1 MLSQND
7 LARENY
13 LQNAK
18 KLYVCG
24 PTVYSDSHIG
34 HARCYMIVDIFYRIM
49 KHIARE
55 NVYLVMNITDVNN
68 KIIKRA
74 QDTNTTWQEI
84 AKTYEKSFFDAMTK
98 LNIQKPKVVIRVSEV
113 IPEIIAYIQKIMDN
127 GFAYPTKDGSVYFD
141 SVAYENAGYVFGN
154 NDVDIEEYKGKVD
167 VKVLLSKRNRRDFS
181 LWKGREKSEVGF
193 SADFIY
199 KNEKTTLYGIP
210 GWHIEC
216 SCMIDQTIGPVL
228 DIHMGGIDLKYP
240 HHHNEQL
247 QANAFHHPCFTPEK
261 CKKWCQEF
269 MHVGHVRVD
278 GKKMAKSSG
287 NYITITDAL
296 REINANQLRWMFM
309 THKWHEPLEYSDET
323 ILHAKNFD
331 TMINNFLNRVANYP
345 FNNVDIKYNNKEF
358 LLEENF
364 NNISRDILFSLT
376 GYHLEIVCNN
386 FAELINKTNAYLNQ
400 AGPNEHLVNEI
411 YLWIRQMLTLL
422 GFNYDTNTSATEA
435 DIMSVVIDTRT
446 SLRNLAREKT
456 ITPETKKKLF
466 EILDSERNV
475 KLKEIGIVL
484 QDTRDS
490 SAWYIDK

>member
-34 HARCYMIVDIFYRIM
+34 HARCYMIVDLFYRIM

-278 GKKMAKSSG
+278 GKIFG
-287 NYITITDAL
+287 
-296 REINANQLRWMFM
+296 
-309 THKWHEPLEYSDET
+309 
-323 ILHAKNFD
+323 
-331 TMINNFLNRVANYP
+331 
-345 FNNVDIKYNNKEF
+345 
-358 LLEENF
+358 
-364 NNISRDILFSLT
+364 
-376 GYHLEIVCNN
+376 
-386 FAELINKTNAYLNQ
+386 
-400 AGPNEHLVNEI
+400 
-411 YLWIRQMLTLL
+411 
-422 GFNYDTNTSATEA
+422 
-435 DIMSVVIDTRT
+435 
-446 SLRNLAREKT
+446 
-456 ITPETKKKLF
+456 
-466 EILDSERNV
+466 
-475 KLKEIGIVL
+475 
-484 QDTRDS
+484 
-490 SAWYIDK
+490 

>member
-1 MLSQND
+1 M
-7 LARENY
+7 
-13 LQNAK
+13 
-18 KLYVCG
+18 
-24 PTVYSDSHIG
+24 
-34 HARCYMIVDIFYRIM
+34 
-49 KHIARE
+49 
-55 NVYLVMNITDVNN
+55 
-68 KIIKRA
+68 
-74 QDTNTTWQEI
+74 
-84 AKTYEKSFFDAMTK
+84 
-98 LNIQKPKVVIRVSEV
+98 SE
-113 IPEIIAYIQKIMDN
+113 
-127 GFAYPTKDGSVYFD
+127 
-141 SVAYENAGYVFGN
+141 
-154 NDVDIEEYKGKVD
+154 
-167 VKVLLSKRNRRDFS
+167 L
-181 LWKGREKSEVGF
+181 
-193 SADFIY
+193 
-199 KNEKTTLYGIP
+199 
-210 GWHIEC
+210 
-216 SCMIDQTIGPVL
+216 
-228 DIHMGGIDLKYP
+228 
-240 HHHNEQL
+240 
-247 QANAFHHPCFTPEK
+247 
-261 CKKWCQEF
+261 
-269 MHVGHVRVD
+269 
-278 GKKMAKSSG
+278 MAKSLG

-331 TMINNFLNRVANYP
+331 TMIKNFLNRVANYP

-456 ITPETKKKLF
+456 ITPETKKKIF